1 MAKKIKQFR
10 FFGTGDTTHNTPN
23 TTYQTLV
30 SGSVFSSVLPILQLG
45 VQALPGTKFYVN
57 SSTNPVIVGV
67 TGVYEVSLNE
77 NTQISS
83 LSFDARSLD
92 AISNCTTG
100 GLIIDVT
107 YDDNNNEG
115 V

>member
-10 FFGTGDTTHNTPN
+10 YFGTGDTAHNTPN
-23 TTYQTLV
+23 TTHQTLV
-30 SGSVFSSVLPILQLG
+30 SGSVFASVLPILQLG
-45 VQALPGTKFYVN
+45 VQALPGTKFYIN

-67 TGVYEVSLNE
+67 TGVYELNLND

-83 LSFDARSLD
+83 LSFDSFSLE
-92 AISNCTTG
+92 AISQCSTG

-107 YDDNNNEG
+107 YDNDNEE